1 MIDDSEIMAVLAECG
16 GSQRKAAGALG
27 IPRTTLQRRLKRM
40 ALKGYSPQHGM
51 TKTCPEGFQVKG
63 VSTLYD
69 GEGNIRSQWY
79 KTSPDWDAR
88 LKIIEATCEA
98 LASDVPKFAP
108 IKQSGAVNKDLLATY
123 IFGDPHFGMMGWA
136 AETGDNYDLKIATRV
151 HCQAMKHLVD
161 GAPSAETALVVNLGD
176 LLHYDSMEA
185 KTPRSGHAVDAD
197 GRYARMLDV
206 TIAAMRTLIDEALR
220 KHKTVRVISAIGNH
234 DETGALAVARCL
246 AIAYEREKRVS
257 VDTSPSV
264 FNYFRFGKVLLGVH
278 HGHTCKPDKL
288 PGVMATDMA
297 KDWGESVYRHWLMG
311 HIHHASLKEYA
322 GCTVESF
329 NTLAGKDAY
338 AANGGWRS
346 QRSAQCL
353 TYHSEYGIVG
363 RQYVFADM
371 FKEG

>member
-1 MIDDSEIMAVLAECG
+1 MIDDSEILAVLAECG
-16 GSQRKAAGALG
+16 NNQREASRRLE
-27 IPRTTLQRRLKRM
+27 IPRSTLRHRLERL

-51 TKTCPEGFQVKG
+51 TKVCPDGFQVRG

-98 LASDVPKFAP
+98 LAADVPKFAP
-108 IKQSGAVNKDLLATY
+108 VKQSGKVNEALLATY

-136 AETGDNYDLKIATRV
+136 EETGDNYDLQIATRV
-151 HCQAMKHLVD
+151 HCQAMKYLVD
-161 GAPSAETALVVNLGD
+161 NAPPAEQAIVLNLGD

-185 KTPRSGHAVDAD
+185 KTPRSGHFVDAD

-206 TIAAMRTLIDEALR
+206 TIKAMRTLIDEALK
-220 KHKTVRVISAIGNH
+220 KHKKVHVISAIGNH

-246 AIAYEREKRVS
+246 KIAYEREKRVS

-264 FNYFRFGKVLLGVH
+264 FNYFRWGKVLLGVH

-288 PGVMATDMA
+288 PGVMATDRA
-297 KDWGESVYRHWLMG
+297 RDWGETTHRHWLMG